1 MVEQSLPL
9 QARQHGDPNRR
20 LGMTSRFWSVA
31 KVVAPLL
38 LGLNVLAPSPLLAAE
53 RVCNGTL
60 LQIQVNERGTSRS
73 DRFRFSLG
81 LDAEHASKDAAMSAL
96 NARLAEA
103 RQVIQPLAIGRLTIP
118 APRSY
123 SVGRGTS
130 GPRLERAS
138 TTITGEVSRDHY
150 DALIQAAGRLPGVRL
165 QGMTSLASS
174 DSRASLA
181 DQLLKQALETGQ
193 RRAQAT
199 ARALGL
205 RKVELLLIDQ
215 RGSTYRPMAMAARMG
230 EESFKPAEAPKPS
243 QSLTLKLDY
252 CLH

>member
-1 MVEQSLPL
+1 MVEQGLRL
-9 QARQHGDPNRR
+9 QARQHGDLKRR
-20 LGMTSRFWSVA
+20 IGMTNRLWGAFKVA
-31 KVVAPLL
+31 AP
-38 LGLNVLAPSPLLAAE
+38 VLVGILALVPSPLLAAE

-73 DRFRFSLG
+73 DRFRFLLG
-81 LDAEHASKDAAMSAL
+81 LDAENASKDAAMSAL
-96 NARLAEA
+96 SARLVGA
-103 RQVIQPLAIGRLTIP
+103 RQVIQPLALARLTIP

-123 SVGRGTS
+123 SVGGGTS
-130 GPRLERAS
+130 GPQLERAS

-174 DSRASLA
+174 DSSASLA
-181 DQLLKQALETGQ
+181 DQLLKQTLETGQ

-205 RKVELLLIDQ
+205 RNVELLLIDQ
-215 RGSTYRPMAMAARMG
+215 RG
-230 EESFKPAEAPKPS
+230 
-243 QSLTLKLDY
+243 
-252 CLH
+252 

>member
-1 MVEQSLPL
+1 MT
-9 QARQHGDPNRR
+9 NR
-20 LGMTSRFWSVA
+20 LWGLA
-31 KVVAPLL
+31 KVVVPVLF
-38 LGLNVLAPSPLLAAE
+38 GLSVVAPSPLRAAE

-60 LQIQVNERGTSRS
+60 LQIQVNERGTSQS

-81 LDAEHASKDAAMSAL
+81 LDAEKANKDVAMTAL
-96 NARLAEA
+96 NGRLAEA
-103 RQVIQPLAIGRLTIP
+103 RQAIQPLALGRLTIP
-118 APRSY
+118 APRSF
-123 SVGRGTS
+123 SVGGGTS

-138 TTITGEVSRDHY
+138 TTITGEVSRDNY
-150 DALIQAAGRLPGVRL
+150 NALIQAAGRLPGVRL
-165 QGMTSLASS
+165 RGMTSLASS

-181 DQLLKQALETGQ
+181 DQLLKQALETGR

-215 RGSTYRPMAMAARMG
+215 RGSTQRPMQMAARKETTG
-230 EESFKPAEAPKPS
+230 FRPGEAPKPS

-252 CLH
+252 CLR

>member
-1 MVEQSLPL
+1 MVEQGLRL
-9 QARQHGDPNRR
+9 QARQHGDLKRR
-20 LGMTSRFWSVA
+20 LGMTNRLWGAVKVA
-31 KVVAPLL
+31 VPVL
-38 LGLNVLAPSPLLAAE
+38 LGLSVLAPSPLRAAE

-81 LDAEHASKDAAMSAL
+81 IEAENANKDAALSTL

-103 RQVIQPLAIGRLTIP
+103 RQAIQTLVIGRLTIP

-123 SVGRGTS
+123 SVGGGTS

-138 TTITGEVSRDHY
+138 TSITGEVSRDHY
-150 DALIQAAGRLPGVRL
+150 DALIQAAGRLPGVRM

-181 DQLLKQALETGQ
+181 DQLLKQALETGR
-193 RRAQAT
+193 RRAEAT

-205 RKVELLLIDQ
+205 SKVELLLIDQ
-215 RGSTYRPMAMAARMG
+215 RGSTHRPMPMAARMG
-230 EESFKPAEAPKPS
+230 EASFRPGEAPKPS
-243 QSLTLKLDY
+243 QNLTLKLNY
-252 CLH
+252 CLR

>member
-1 MVEQSLPL
+1 
-9 QARQHGDPNRR
+9 
-20 LGMTSRFWSVA
+20 MTSRLWCAA
-31 KVVAPLL
+31 KVVTPVL
-38 LGLNVLAPSPLLAAE
+38 LGISALAPSPLLAAE

-60 LQIQVNERGTSRS
+60 LRIQLNERGTSRS

-81 LDAEHASKDAAMSAL
+81 LDAEHVIKDAAMSAL

-103 RQVIQPLAIGRLTIP
+103 RQAIQPFALGQLTIP
-118 APRSY
+118 APRSTA
-123 SVGRGTS
+123 VGGGTS

-138 TTITGEVSRDHY
+138 TTITGEVSRENY
-150 DALIQAAGRLPGVRL
+150 DAVIQAAGRLPGVRL

-174 DSRASLA
+174 ESSASLA
-181 DQLLKQALETGQ
+181 DQLLKQALETGR

-215 RGSTYRPMAMAARMG
+215 RGSTYRPMPMTARMG
-230 EESFKPAEAPKPS
+230 EASFRPGEAPKPS

-252 CLH
+252 CLR

>member
-1 MVEQSLPL
+1 
-9 QARQHGDPNRR
+9 
-20 LGMTSRFWSVA
+20 MTSRLWGSATVA
-31 KVVAPLL
+31 VAVLSGLSAVAPF
-38 LGLNVLAPSPLLAAE
+38 PLRAAE

-81 LDAEHASKDAAMSAL
+81 LDAENASKDAAMTAL
-96 NARLAEA
+96 NARLAKV
-103 RQVIQPLAIGRLTIP
+103 RQVIQPLAMGQLTIP

-123 SVGRGTS
+123 TVGGGTS

-138 TTITGEVSRDHY
+138 TTITGEVSREHY
-150 DALIQAAGRLPGVRL
+150 DAVIQAAGRLPGVRL

-174 DSRASLA
+174 NSRASLA
-181 DQLLKQALETGQ
+181 DRLLKQALETGQ
-193 RRAQAT
+193 RRAEAT

-215 RGSTYRPMAMAARMG
+215 RGSIHRPMPMVARMG
-230 EESFKPAEAPKPS
+230 EASFRPGEAPKPS
-243 QSLTLKLDY
+243 QTLSLKLDY
-252 CLH
+252 CLR

>member
-1 MVEQSLPL
+1 MVEQGLWL
-9 QARQHGDPNRR
+9 QARQHGDPNGR
-20 LGMTSRFWSVA
+20 LGMTNRLWGAVNVAAPVLFGLSVF
-31 KVVAPLL
+31 
-38 LGLNVLAPSPLLAAE
+38 APSPMRAAE

-96 NARLAEA
+96 NARLAGA
-103 RQVIQPLAIGRLTIP
+103 RQVIQPLAMGRLTIP

-123 SVGRGTS
+123 SIGGGTS

-138 TTITGEVSRDHY
+138 TNITGEVSRDNY

-165 QGMTSLASS
+165 QVMTSLASS
-174 DSRASLA
+174 ESSASLA
-181 DQLLKQALETGQ
+181 DQLLKQALDTGR

-230 EESFKPAEAPKPS
+230 EASFKPAEAPKPS

-252 CLH
+252 CLR

>member
-1 MVEQSLPL
+1 
-9 QARQHGDPNRR
+9 
-20 LGMTSRFWSVA
+20 MTSRLWGAATVA
-31 KVVAPLL
+31 VAVLSGLSAVAPF
-38 LGLNVLAPSPLLAAE
+38 PLRAAE

-81 LDAEHASKDAAMSAL
+81 LDAEHASKDAAMTAL
-96 NARLAEA
+96 NARLAKV
-103 RQVIQPLAIGRLTIP
+103 RQVIQPLAMGQLTIP

-123 SVGRGTS
+123 PVRGGTS

-138 TTITGEVSRDHY
+138 TTITGEVSRENY

-174 DSRASLA
+174 DGSASLA
-181 DQLLKQALETGQ
+181 EQLLKQALETGR
-193 RRAQAT
+193 RRAETT

-215 RGSTYRPMAMAARMG
+215 RGATYRPMGMGARMG
-230 EESFKPAEAPKPS
+230 HASFRPTEAPKPS
-243 QSLTLKLDY
+243 QHLTLKLDY
-252 CLH
+252 CLR

>member
-1 MVEQSLPL
+1 
-9 QARQHGDPNRR
+9 
-20 LGMTSRFWSVA
+20 MTSRFWSAA
-31 KVVAPLL
+31 KVVAPVL

-96 NARLAEA
+96 NAWLAEA

-230 EESFKPAEAPKPS
+230 EASFKPAEAPKPS

-252 CLH
+252 CLR

>member
-1 MVEQSLPL
+1 M
-9 QARQHGDPNRR
+9 
-20 LGMTSRFWSVA
+20 
-31 KVVAPLL
+31 
-38 LGLNVLAPSPLLAAE
+38 
-53 RVCNGTL
+53 
-60 LQIQVNERGTSRS
+60 
-73 DRFRFSLG
+73 
-81 LDAEHASKDAAMSAL
+81 
-96 NARLAEA
+96 AEA
-103 RQVIQPLAIGRLTIP
+103 RQAIQPLALGRLTIP

-123 SVGRGTS
+123 PVGGGTS

-138 TTITGEVSRDHY
+138 TTITGEVSRDNY

-165 QGMTSLASS
+165 RGMTSLASS

-181 DQLLKQALETGQ
+181 DQLLKQALETGR

-215 RGSTYRPMAMAARMG
+215 RGSTQRPMQMAARK
-230 EESFKPAEAPKPS
+230 ESTDFRPGDAPKPS

-252 CLH
+252 CLR

>member
-1 MVEQSLPL
+1 MVEQGLPL

-20 LGMTSRFWSVA
+20 LGMTSRLWGAA
-31 KVVAPLL
+31 KVVAPVL
-38 LGLNVLAPSPLLAAE
+38 LGISVLTPSPLLAAE

-81 LDAEHASKDAAMSAL
+81 LDAEHASKDAAMNAL
-96 NARLAEA
+96 NARLANA
-103 RQVIQPLAIGRLTIP
+103 RQVIQPLAMGRLTIP

-123 SVGRGTS
+123 AVGGGTS

-138 TTITGEVSRDHY
+138 TTITGEVSRENY
-150 DALIQAAGRLPGVRL
+150 DAVIQAAGRLPGVRL

-181 DQLLKQALETGQ
+181 DQLLKQALETGR

-199 ARALGL
+199 AQALGL

-215 RGSTYRPMAMAARMG
+215 RGSTHRPMATAVRMG
-230 EESFKPAEAPKPS
+230 EASFRPGEAPKPS
-243 QSLTLKLDY
+243 QNLTLKLDY
-252 CLH
+252 CLR

>member
-1 MVEQSLPL
+1 MT
-9 QARQHGDPNRR
+9 NR
-20 LGMTSRFWSVA
+20 LWGAVNVAAPVLFGLSVF
-31 KVVAPLL
+31 
-38 LGLNVLAPSPLLAAE
+38 APSPMRAAE

-81 LDAEHASKDAAMSAL
+81 LNAEHASKDAAMSAL

-103 RQVIQPLAIGRLTIP
+103 RQVIQPLAIGLLTIP

-174 DSRASLA
+174 ESSASLA
-181 DQLLKQALETGQ
+181 DQLLKQALDTGR

-199 ARALGL
+199 AGSLGL
-205 RKVELLLIDQ
+205 HKVELLLIDQ

-230 EESFKPAEAPKPS
+230 EASFRPGEAPKPT
-243 QSLTLKLDY
+243 QNLTLKLNY
-252 CLH
+252 

>member
-1 MVEQSLPL
+1 MVEQGLRL
-9 QARQHGDPNRR
+9 QARQHGDLNRR
-20 LGMTSRFWSVA
+20 LGMTNRLWGAVKVA
-31 KVVAPLL
+31 APVLFGLSAVASFPLKA
-38 LGLNVLAPSPLLAAE
+38 GE

-81 LDAEHASKDAAMSAL
+81 LDAEHASKDAAMAAL
-96 NARLAEA
+96 NDRLAKA
-103 RQVIQPLAIGRLTIP
+103 RQVIQPLAMGRLTIP

-123 SVGRGTS
+123 PVGGGTS

-138 TTITGEVSRDHY
+138 STITGEVSRENY
-150 DALIQAAGRLPGVRL
+150 GAVIQTAGRLPGVRL

-181 DQLLKQALETGQ
+181 DRLLKQALETGQ
-193 RRAQAT
+193 RRAEAT

-205 RKVELLLIDQ
+205 SKVELLLIDQ
-215 RGSTYRPMAMAARMG
+215 RGSIHRPMAMAARMG
-230 EESFKPAEAPKPS
+230 EASFRPGEAPKPS
-243 QSLTLKLDY
+243 QNLTLKLDY
-252 CLH
+252 CLR